1 MSYNYTNIEGLFKF
15 EGYEQSVN
23 GEIVL
28 VGTLLV
34 SADDADMFKFPVK
47 IFASHYATKDLLT
60 QDNNIITVTGKL
72 IPYQKSLAIYV
83 SWYNAPKVEAPVVE
97 EDKTEA

>member
-23 GEIVL
+23 GEVVL

-34 SADDADMFKFPVK
+34 SADEDDMFKFPVK
-47 IFASHYATKDLLT
+47 LFASHYATKDLLT
-60 QDNNIITVTGKL
+60 QISNIITVTGKL
-72 IPYQKSLAIYV
+72 IPYQKSLALYI
-83 SWYNAPKVEAPVVE
+83 SWYTAPKVEPVVVE